1 MYDIFF
7 MLKNPQEKALKD
19 QKDYCFI
26 CGIDSDSFEEKVKK
40 LNVVFI
46 VIFSKGFY
54 HHYKNEHN
62 MYNYI
67 YYILYLHDM
76 NRKDHNAIEKYV
88 FECVSTIYV

>member
-1 MYDIFF
+1 
-7 MLKNPQEKALKD
+7 MLCL
-19 QKDYCFI
+19 F
-26 CGIDSDSFEEKVKK
+26 
-40 LNVVFI
+40 

-76 NRKDHNAIEKYV
+76 NQKDHNAIEKYV